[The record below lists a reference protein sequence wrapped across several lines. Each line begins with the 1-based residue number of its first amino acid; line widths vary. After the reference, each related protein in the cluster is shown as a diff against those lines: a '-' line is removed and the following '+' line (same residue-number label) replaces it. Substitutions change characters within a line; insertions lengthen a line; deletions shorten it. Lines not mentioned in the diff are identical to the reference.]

1 MFCRKCGA
9 QNPDNAAFC
18 KGCGAR
24 LTENQKAPVS
34 AAARTP
40 VNTQRTGTKKKKP
53 IHTTRK
59 TNIGYFVAQ
68 MLGDFFSLGISFFI
82 VIRGGELID
91 SFWYR
96 NDGEKL
102 QSVGYALAIFAILS
116 LVYHVMVSRTYADIF
131 ENRISG
137 SGMQGIQTKSFN
149 LRFDQIIGIS
159 VSKGFLNLEAGG
171 GAFLIINTSAGEYKI
186 ITTPARANE
195 IVEYYT
201 NYVRNTRPRR
211 ER

>member
-1 MFCRKCGA
+1 MFCGKCGE

-24 LTENQKAPVS
+24 LNENQKAPAS
-34 AAARTP
+34 TAARTP
-40 VNTQRTGTKKKKP
+40 VNTQRTSTKKRKP
-53 IHTTRK
+53 VHTTRK
-59 TNIGYFVAQ
+59 TNISYLVGQMIGDGFFVA
-68 MLGDFFSLGISFFI
+68 ISVFFFI
-82 VIRGGELID
+82 RAGELID
-91 SFWYR
+91 SYWYR
-96 NDGEKL
+96 SDGEKL
-102 QSVGYALAIFAILS
+102 QMAGFVFLMVGMLS
-116 LVYHVMVSRTYADIF
+116 MLYHAMVSRTYADVF

-149 LRFDQIIGIS
+149 LRFDQIAGIS

-171 GAFLIINTSAGEYKI
+171 GAFLIINTSAGEYKV
-186 ITTPARANE
+186 ITTPAKANE

-201 NYVRNTRPRR
+201 NYIRHARSHR